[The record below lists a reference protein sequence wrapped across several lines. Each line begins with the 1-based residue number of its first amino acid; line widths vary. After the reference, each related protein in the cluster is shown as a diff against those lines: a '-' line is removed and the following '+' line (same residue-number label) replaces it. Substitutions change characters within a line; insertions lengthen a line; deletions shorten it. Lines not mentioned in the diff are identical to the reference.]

1 MGPST
6 TSPKEPETRKRD
18 DPATSRKGELK
29 ESGVGSRE
37 KGGKKASGKD
47 GEEGKGDPLVAG
59 STSGEHASV
68 VGKSGEREAD
78 LVVAVPSSGG
88 AVATDKHVVGSLK

>member
-1 MGPST
+1 MGPS

-18 DPATSRKGELK
+18 DAATSREGELK

-47 GEEGKGDPLVAG
+47 GEDGKGDPLVAG
-59 STSGEHASV
+59 SMDGEHASV
-68 VGKSGEREAD
+68 LGKSSEKEAD
-78 LVVAVPSSGG
+78 LVVAVPTSGG
-88 AVATDKHVVGSLK
+88 AVATDKPWCWVMY